1 MSGAKRR
8 FVGTLYR
15 DRNTFKC
22 RTTRSSGSSVE
33 TEEDYRVCPFLRVTS
48 FFFLL
53 GFYTDFFTSS
63 GLPLIPDKPGLW
75 VCAGHNGHARTFTY
89 ATHGYSVVSAIL
101 STTTPGLIKLMQGG
115 IWDKARCFELTQD
128 TLQKMKAL
136 EVVDD

>member
-1 MSGAKRR
+1 MS
-8 FVGTLYR
+8 
-15 DRNTFKC
+15 
-22 RTTRSSGSSVE
+22 
-33 TEEDYRVCPFLRVTS
+33 
-48 FFFLL
+48 LL
-53 GFYTDFFTSS
+53 GLFIGIGTHLNAGLRGALDNQWRPRRIIG

-75 VCAGHNGHARTFTY
+75 VCAGHNGHARTSTY

>member
-1 MSGAKRR
+1 MQ

-33 TEEDYRVCPFLRVTS
+33 TEEDYRVL
-48 FFFLL
+48 FF
-53 GFYTDFFTSS
+53 D

-75 VCAGHNGHARTFTY
+75 VCAGHNGHARTSTY